1 MRMNNNRVFSY
12 FNQENY
18 DFMMK
23 TKANL
28 ILDGY
33 SNSSLS
39 QIVQLAMIELRKNNE
54 YNDIKRKLLELEM
67 IQ

>member
-1 MRMNNNRVFSY
+1 MVINNNRIFSY

-18 DFMMK
+18 DFVMQ

-54 YNDIKRKLLELEM
+54 YSDIKRKLIELEM
-67 IQ
+67 IP

>member
-1 MRMNNNRVFSY
+1 MNNNKLCSY

-18 DFMMK
+18 EFVMQ

-39 QIVQLAMIELRKNNE
+39 QIIQLAMIELRKNNE
-54 YNDIKRKLLELEM
+54 YHDIKRKLVELEM